1 MDWSLYRCGRAG
13 HITYAPDEPELRE
26 HMRAQTPA
34 TELWQ
39 CLRCAS
45 FVVGPPAAAGPA
57 AQAPIVRRDREVRS
71 EIILRVFA
79 IERVL
84 RFLLFGAA
92 AYAIWQFRVS
102 RLSIVQAFEHELPI
116 VRTSFRELGYNVDRS
131 SLLGLF
137 KHALR
142 LSPTTLTWLAVALAA
157 YALIELVEATG
168 LWLAKRWGEYFAM
181 VVTSLFLPY
190 EIYDISAK
198 FTWVRFALFVVNL
211 ALVLYLVLTKRL
223 FGARGGRKA
232 YEARLRSESVIDG
245 AAARAAALATISGT
259 LADLSAS
266 ASPATPASPSAEVGA
281 DPATG
286 PATTASVTFGPVA
299 TGPTAGSPAGHD
311 SPATQP
317 AFPE

>member
-45 FVVGPPAAAGPA
+45 YVVGPPAAAGPA
-57 AQAPIVRRDREVRS
+57 AHAPMVRRDREVRS

-79 IERVL
+79 IERVF

-102 RLSIVQAFEHELPI
+102 RLSIVQAFDHELPI

-232 YEARLRSESVIDG
+232 YEARLRSESVIDD
-245 AAARAAALATISGT
+245 AAAKSAALATISGT

-266 ASPATPASPSAEVGA
+266 DSAGASPSADASA
-281 DPATG
+281 DPAAGRGVTLAPRRLP
-286 PATTASVTFGPVA
+286 PA
-299 TGPTAGSPAGHD
+299 
-311 SPATQP
+311 
-317 AFPE
+317 